1 MKNTFK
7 TLFNQIKAIRNKL
20 LVGVNFNLVLVY

>member
-7 TLFNQIKAIRNKL
+7 TLLNQIKAIRNKL
-20 LVGVNFNLVLVY
+20 LVGVNFNLVLFY